1 MFVAAAVRL
10 WVEVERAGEDIDDEV
25 AALEVHLEFELG
37 NDDMCTAESVELVT

>member
-1 MFVAAAVRL
+1 MFVAAAVQL

-25 AALEVHLEFELG
+25 AAVEVHLEFELG